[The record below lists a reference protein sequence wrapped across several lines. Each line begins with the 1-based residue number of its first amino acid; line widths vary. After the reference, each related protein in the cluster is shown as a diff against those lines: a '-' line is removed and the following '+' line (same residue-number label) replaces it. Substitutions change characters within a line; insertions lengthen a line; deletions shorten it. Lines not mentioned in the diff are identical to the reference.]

1 MENPAWMLM
10 LRGTLAVVF
19 GLAAVLVPGL
29 TLLLLVGM
37 FAAYALLSGVSSI
50 ALAVKSRRVDR
61 KWWLLL
67 LLGLV
72 SVAAA
77 VLAVVYPGMT
87 ALVLVLV
94 MGINAVVTG
103 ALDVAIAVHLRR
115 ILRSHWMMVASG
127 MLSILFGA
135 LVIAMP
141 QAGALALVWLISLH
155 AIVTGV
161 LLLGLGLRVR
171 RAARGDASR
180 KPVPFGVR

>member
-50 ALAVKSRRVDR
+50 ALAAKSRRVDS

-77 VLAVVYPGMT
+77 VLAVLYPGMT

-103 ALDVAIAVHLRR
+103 ALDVAIAVNLRT
-115 ILRSHWMMVASG
+115 ILHGHWMMVASG

-155 AIVTGV
+155 AILTGA
-161 LLLGLGLRVR
+161 LLLGLGLRAR

-180 KPVPFGVR
+180 NPVPAGGR

>member
-1 MENPAWMLM
+1 MDNPATMLI
-10 LRGTLAVVF
+10 LRGTLAIVF
-19 GLAAVLVPGL
+19 GLAAFLVPGL

-50 ALAVKSRRVDR
+50 ALAIRSRRVDG

-94 MGINAVVTG
+94 IGINAVVTG
-103 ALDVAIAVHLRR
+103 VLDVAIAVRLRAV
-115 ILRSHWMMVASG
+115 LRGPWMMVASG

-155 AIVTGV
+155 AVVTGA
-161 LLLGLGLRVR
+161 LLLGLGLRMR
-171 RAARGDASR
+171 RAARGNAPR
-180 KPVPFGVR
+180 GPVPAGGR